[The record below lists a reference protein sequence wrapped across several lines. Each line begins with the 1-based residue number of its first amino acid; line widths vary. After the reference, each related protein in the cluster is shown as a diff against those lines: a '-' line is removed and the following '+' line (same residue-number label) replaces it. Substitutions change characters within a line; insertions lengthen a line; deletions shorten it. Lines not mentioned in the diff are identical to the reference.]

1 MAYVN
6 RFTGTGASGLLPE
19 ILQNLAV
26 ILTTPIGSRVMRRDF
41 GSDLYK
47 LVDSPGDRHSLT
59 AIYAATHAAIA
70 RWEPRCRA
78 NRIEVTALA
87 NDIEDG
93 NLKLRL
99 FIVVLSTEETAE
111 LDISL

>member
-1 MAYVN
+1 MAYIN
-6 RFTGTGASGLLPE
+6 RDTGAGNTGLLPE
-19 ILQNLAV
+19 ILQNLQV
-26 ILTTPIGSRVMRRDF
+26 ILTTPVGSRVMRREF

-47 LVDSPGDRHSLT
+47 LVDTPGDRHSLT

-87 NDIEDG
+87 NDFEDG

-99 FIVVLSTEETAE
+99 FIEVLSTQETAE